1 MALRSIIEAHSAP
14 PAVGGY
20 AQALAVTDVSAWLF
34 VSGQIPVTGDGVVPE
49 GFAAQCR
56 AAWANV
62 EAQLVAGGMTLA
74 DLVKVTI
81 FLASRDDRETSRD
94 IRNEVLGDCR
104 PALTV
109 IIAEIFD
116 AEWLIEI
123 EGIAAQ

>member
-1 MALRSIIEAHSAP
+1 MALRSIIEAQGGP
-14 PAVGGY
+14 PAIGGY
-20 AQALAVTDVSAWLF
+20 AQALAVTDVSSWLF
-34 VSGQIPVTGDGVVPE
+34 ISGQIPVVGDGSVPT

-62 EAQLVAGGMTLA
+62 EAQLIAGGMTLA

-94 IRNEVLGDCR
+94 IRTEVLGDRR

-109 IIAEIFD
+109 IIADIFD
-116 AEWLIEI
+116 PEWLIEI
-123 EGIAAQ
+123 EGIAAR